1 MIGINEL
8 RRLNPQAWTS
18 LLAQDTDHGSIRV
31 TAVERQKLNLSDQ
44 AFRYV
49 LSLDGYLEPISL
61 IGKETNVPEALFFGN
76 IANEISEIA
85 PHCWIC
91 HIEGDK
97 GWVIHEESY
106 NDYLPAEWAAVDI
119 ERIIDRLV
127 NLHALMWEQ
136 EEELGRIGFSS
147 LIGGGGPEIGKE
159 LLNKDPQALLQP
171 LKLSKRIASW
181 DRGDLSLPSEHAI
194 SSAGNLGLELI
205 HSAIAL
211 EKIIQ
216 RGGWPGVFEDSHRQA
231 AADLLDDPM
240 PMLYPLAQL
249 PSTLIHGNAA
259 PQSWSLDLLDN
270 CQLSD
275 WRSASIGP
283 SIYDLVC
290 FIENLNLIQDKKGK
304 YSLRQQWSISE
315 ETILDSYILAMG
327 RHLGSEYS
335 PVLTRQAFPA
345 AVTLYVLIVEIPKLA
360 NWIEKGDGDQF
371 NWASLSIKNDDK
383 LQEAGY
389 SEIAALRPFW
399 SNVFTKFLSA
409 YRSL

>member
-1 MIGINEL
+1 MIAINEL
-8 RRLNPQAWTS
+8 RRLNPQAWTG
-18 LLAQDTDHGSIRV
+18 LLAQDIDHGSIRV

-76 IANEISEIA
+76 IANEFSEIA
-85 PHCWIC
+85 PHCWFC
-91 HIEGDK
+91 HLEGDK
-97 GWVIHEESY
+97 GWVILEESY
-106 NDYLPAEWAAVDI
+106 NDYLPAEWTAIDI

-127 NLHALMWEQ
+127 NLHASMWDQ
-136 EEELGRIGFSS
+136 EEELGRIGFSL
-147 LIGGGGPEIGKE
+147 LIGGDGPEIAKE
-159 LLNKDPQALLQP
+159 LSKKDAQALLQP

-216 RGGWPGVFEDSHRQA
+216 RGGWPGVFEESHRQA

-240 PMLYPLAQL
+240 PMLYPLDQH
-249 PSTLIHGNAA
+249 PPTLIHGNAT

-275 WRSASIGP
+275 WRSARIGP

-290 FIENLNLIQDKKGK
+290 FIENLSLNRNKEGK
-304 YSLRQQWSISE
+304 YSLRQQWPISE

-327 RHLGSEYS
+327 RHLGSKYS

-345 AVTLYVLIVEIPKLA
+345 AVSLYGLIVEIPKLA

-371 NWASLSIKNDDK
+371 NWGSLSIKDDDR

-389 SEIAALRPFW
+389 SEIVALRPFW